1 MRVEVVLGVRV
12 CTRADACAHVCERE
26 RVVGEGGPS
35 VPFSAVNNNERRL
48 PLARPGV
55 VVNSTLFASR
65 CRHAPVRVCACISTF
80 VTPLPRTQRWTV
92 VLMRSL
98 EREASRF
105 SAERVEAAKIML
117 ALVQVGGRDAPAQ
130 FAPAGC

>member
-1 MRVEVVLGVRV
+1 MCVCEPQVRV
-12 CTRADACAHVCERE
+12 YVQRCA
-26 RVVGEGGPS
+26 
-35 VPFSAVNNNERRL
+35 
-48 PLARPGV
+48 
-55 VVNSTLFASR
+55 
-65 CRHAPVRVCACISTF
+65 
-80 VTPLPRTQRWTV
+80 PLPRTQRWAV